1 VEYAFGLPG
10 WFLVAVTRST
20 AEARRVVPVAPR
32 VGRGPE
38 MLWLILAALIVSGV
52 WALVYTAKLRR
63 STTPAP
69 TVNLAEID
77 RGEKLLPVLAVL
89 QSPADRD
96 FAAKRIFDVLA
107 DRDGA
112 LPNTGALARIRIPR
126 AELIENNE
134 VQELRKR
141 A

>member
-1 VEYAFGLPG
+1 M
-10 WFLVAVTRST
+10 AVTRST
-20 AEARRVVPVAPR
+20 VASRAQEYRSLAPVRRAPWR
-32 VGRGPE
+32 SVE
-38 MLWLILAALIVSGV
+38 LAWLLLAAMIVCGV
-52 WALVYTAKLRR
+52 WALVYTAKVRR

-96 FAAKRIFDVLA
+96 FAAKRIFDTLA
-107 DRDGA
+107 DREGA

-126 AELIENNE
+126 EELAG
-134 VQELRKR
+134 K
-141 A
+141 